1 MQQCLGDCKDTVS
14 KFRREGRD
22 EIPQLSPSPHLMYP
36 WHLSP
41 SPIWWLTNMP
51 APWNGSGTDHQS
63 IGASLWPQP
72 DVSGSDVAR
81 VTPLLSESLTTI
93 RRLAATCHQGSQL
106 SQCRPIRG
114 QWWGSIDQSE
124 ARYNLMKCRNVKSYA
139 NVMVQ
144 CTLDEHWATT
154 SNYMFGIKLFKNATH
169 VIKQAFNKVCQN
181 KMSKNEWH
189 HHWMAKTS
197 I

>member
-1 MQQCLGDCKDTVS
+1 M
-14 KFRREGRD
+14 KFHNY
-22 EIPQLSPSPHLMYP
+22 PHLHIMYP

-41 SPIWWLTNMP
+41 STPWWLTNMP

-93 RRLAATCHQGSQL
+93 RRLAATCHQGSQQ

-124 ARYNLMKCRNVKSYA
+124 AGIWPGLQVVTSWKVKCEKLCKCHGPVY
-139 NVMVQ
+139 
-144 CTLDEHWATT
+144 LGWAL
-154 SNYMFGIKLFKNATH
+154 SNNIKLYARH
-169 VIKQAFNKVCQN
+169 
-181 KMSKNEWH
+181 
-189 HHWMAKTS
+189 KTIQERNS
-197 I
+197 RYKTNI